1 MYQSL
6 TLSSLTLVWRRWR
19 RRVWRRW
26 TRRRRSSWGGVEI
39 TAVQSMSS
47 RLGVGVL
54 LHLVEHAHG
63 RGDDAGDVI
72 RSIGNDHQVALL
84 GHLGQLRDVLVGE
97 SLDHR
102 VLAALLAHGLGD
114 RPQAVGRRF
123 RRHPRRGGLG
133 LGDGLDLVRFGRCLQ
148 AHALGLP
155 LGGVDGALALAFGLV
170 DQFLAVPFGLEYLG
184 AAQSFRIRLLLH
196 GLARAPIHMYIG
208 DLVAEDA

>member
-39 TAVQSMSS
+39 TAAQSMSS
-47 RLGVGVL
+47 RGGVL

-72 RSIGNDHQVALL
+72 RSIRDDHQVALL
-84 GHLGQLRDVLVGE
+84 GHLRELRDVLVGE

-114 RPQAVGRRF
+114 RAQAVGRRF
-123 RRHPRRGGLG
+123 
-133 LGDGLDLVRFGRCLQ
+133 Q

-155 LGGVDGALALAFGLV
+155 LGGVDGALPFSFGLV
-170 DQFLAVPFGLEYLG
+170 D
-184 AAQSFRIRLLLH
+184 
-196 GLARAPIHMYIG
+196 
-208 DLVAEDA
+208 

>member
-63 RGDDAGDVI
+63 RGHDAGDVI
-72 RSIGNDHQVALL
+72 RSIGNDHQVALFR
-84 GHLGQLRDVLVGE
+84 HFRELRDVLVGQ

-102 VLAALLAHGLGD
+102 VLSSFLGYGLGNGP
-114 RPQAVGRRF
+114 RA
-123 RRHPRRGGLG
+123 PRRTCRPVVGPSRPFL
-133 LGDGLDLVRFGRCLQ
+133 
-148 AHALGLP
+148 LP
-155 LGGVDGALALAFGLV
+155 
-170 DQFLAVPFGLEYLG
+170 
-184 AAQSFRIRLLLH
+184 
-196 GLARAPIHMYIG
+196 RA
-208 DLVAEDA
+208 

>member
-84 GHLGQLRDVLVGE
+84 GHLRELRDVLVGE

-102 VLAALLAHGLGD
+102 VLAALLGYCFGD
-114 RPQAVGRRF
+114 GAQAVGRRL
-123 RRHPRRGGLG
+123 RRHPRRSGLG
-133 LGDGLDLVRFGRCLQ
+133 LSNRLDLIRFRGGLQ
-148 AHALGLP
+148 THALGLP
-155 LGGVDGALALAFGLV
+155 LGGVDGALALALGLV
-170 DQFLAVPFGLEYLG
+170 DQFL
-184 AAQSFRIRLLLH
+184 
-196 GLARAPIHMYIG
+196 
-208 DLVAEDA
+208 